1 MSEPLKL
8 RKRRIMNH
16 RDADEILGLTSSLLG
31 SIKVGKV
38 EEAETGDGISI
49 YLIDG
54 EIYFFRHE
62 GIIYPSLRSII
73 VENLPTVIVDMG
85 AIPYICKGADVMAPG
100 IKEMPLNF
108 NEGDI
113 VVVRDIKHRKALAI
127 GKALKSTLQIE
138 SSKTGKVIL
147 NLHYVGDKIWQSTA
161 T

>member
-1 MSEPLKL
+1 
-8 RKRRIMNH
+8 MNH
-16 RDADEILGLTSSLLG
+16 RDANEILGLTSSLLG

-38 EEAETGDGISI
+38 EEAETGDGVSL

-54 EIYFFRHE
+54 EIFFFRHE
-62 GIIYPSLRSII
+62 GIIYPTLRSKI

-127 GKALKSTLQIE
+127 GKALKNTLQIE

-161 T
+161 I